1 MTDETARAVAT
12 AAKALSDAGLIC
24 EERRPPH
31 VERGNEMW
39 LKLFS
44 RASVVQLRKVY
55 TGREREGGS
64 FVSWRLAT
72 ADDNPPPAL
81 DVYIADWMERDRLRE
96 ELVEWMQTTPII
108 VAPVGATPAYAHDTL
123 KVNVNGVTMGTFQS
137 VQLRANIQRFRP
149 ACRHGAGGTNE
160 MTGCRSEFRLWDG
173 LLRRRW
179 YWRLRKSWR
188 GHFSAILICAICI
201 ICVIC
206 GWESI
211 MEPVLQFWLFS
222 SSDFIAI
229 VLLVIAAKTIRIVP
243 QATVM
248 LVERLGKF
256 DKVASSGLNILVPF
270 LDKPRAV
277 YWTNTR
283 PGVTS
288 IDLREQYIDLPPQ
301 PVITRD
307 NVTIHVDSVVYWQ
320 ITDPVK
326 AVYEMNDLVG
336 GIVQL
341 TITGMRAVM
350 GDMDLDHTLSQR
362 DQINSKLRLILDEAT
377 DKWGVKVTRVD
388 VKNINPPEDV
398 RITME
403 KQMTAERNRRA
414 LVLQAEGD
422 RQAAITR
429 AEGEKQAAVTRAEGE
444 KQSAI
449 LAAEGAAQA
458 RLRNAEAESEAI
470 NRIAQAIPG
479 GDPGQ
484 YLITTRY
491 IDSLRDMT
499 RTSNSKVIF
508 MPVETSA
515 MLSSV
520 GAIKEVLS
528 QTGER
533 DDKEQLPP
541 PRPRELPR

>member
-1 MTDETARAVAT
+1 MEA
-12 AAKALSDAGLIC
+12 ALSLLIF
-24 EERRPPH
+24 
-31 VERGNEMW
+31 M
-39 LKLFS
+39 
-44 RASVVQLRKVY
+44 
-55 TGREREGGS
+55 
-64 FVSWRLAT
+64 FVIFA
-72 ADDNPPPAL
+72 
-81 DVYIADWMERDRLRE
+81 M
-96 ELVEWMQTTPII
+96 I
-108 VAPVGATPAYAHDTL
+108 VMIVI
-123 KVNVNGVTMGTFQS
+123 GV
-137 VQLRANIQRFRP
+137 
-149 ACRHGAGGTNE
+149 
-160 MTGCRSEFRLWDG
+160 
-173 LLRRRW
+173 
-179 YWRLRKSWR
+179 
-188 GHFSAILICAICI
+188 
-201 ICVIC
+201 
-206 GWESI
+206 
-211 MEPVLQFWLFS
+211 
-222 SSDFIAI
+222 
-229 VLLVIAAKTIRIVP
+229 KTIRIVP

-270 LDKPRAV
+270 FDKPRAV

-283 PGVTS
+283 PGLVS

-362 DQINSKLRLILDEAT
+362 DQINSKLRIILDEAT

-429 AEGEKQAAVTRAEGE
+429 GEGEKQAAVTRAEGE
-444 KQSAI
+444 KQSAL
-449 LAAEGAAQA
+449 LAAVGAAQA
-458 RLRNAEAESEAI
+458 RLRNAEAESEALG
-470 NRIAQAIPG
+470 RIAQAIPG
-479 GDPGQ
+479 GDPGH
-484 YLITTRY
+484 YLITVRY
-491 IDSLRDMT
+491 IESLRDMT
-499 RTSNSKVIF
+499 RTNNSKVIF

-528 QTGER
+528 QTGEK
-533 DDKEQLPP
+533 DDQSPPPP

>member
-1 MTDETARAVAT
+1 ME
-12 AAKALSDAGLIC
+12 
-24 EERRPPH
+24 
-31 VERGNEMW
+31 
-39 LKLFS
+39 LF
-44 RASVVQLRKVY
+44 A
-55 TGREREGGS
+55 
-64 FVSWRLAT
+64 F
-72 ADDNPPPAL
+72 
-81 DVYIADWMERDRLRE
+81 
-96 ELVEWMQTTPII
+96 
-108 VAPVGATPAYAHDTL
+108 
-123 KVNVNGVTMGTFQS
+123 
-137 VQLRANIQRFRP
+137 
-149 ACRHGAGGTNE
+149 
-160 MTGCRSEFRLWDG
+160 
-173 LLRRRW
+173 
-179 YWRLRKSWR
+179 
-188 GHFSAILICAICI
+188 
-201 ICVIC
+201 
-206 GWESI
+206 
-211 MEPVLQFWLFS
+211 LFFG
-222 SSDFIAI
+222 FIAI

-243 QATVM
+243 QASVM
-248 LVERLGKF
+248 LIERLGRF

-277 YWTNTR
+277 FWTNTR
-283 PGVTS
+283 PALTS

-320 ITDPVK
+320 ITDPIK
-326 AVYEMNDLVG
+326 AVYEINDLVG

-350 GDMDLDHTLSQR
+350 GEMDLDHTLSQR
-362 DQINSKLRLILDEAT
+362 DQINAKLRVILDEAT

-458 RLRNAEAESEAI
+458 RLRNAEAESEAL
-470 NRIAQAIPG
+470 NRIAQAVPG
-479 GDPGQ
+479 GDPAQ
-484 YLITTRY
+484 YLITVRY
-491 IDSLRDMT
+491 IESLRDMT
-499 RTSNSKVIF
+499 RTNNSKVIF

-528 QTGER
+528 QTGEK
-533 DDKEQLPP
+533 DDNAPPLPP

>member
-1 MTDETARAVAT
+1 MDPV
-12 AAKALSDAGLIC
+12 
-24 EERRPPH
+24 
-31 VERGNEMW
+31 
-39 LKLFS
+39 
-44 RASVVQLRKVY
+44 ASV
-55 TGREREGGS
+55 
-64 FVSWRLAT
+64 
-72 ADDNPPPAL
+72 
-81 DVYIADWMERDRLRE
+81 
-96 ELVEWMQTTPII
+96 
-108 VAPVGATPAYAHDTL
+108 
-123 KVNVNGVTMGTFQS
+123 
-137 VQLRANIQRFRP
+137 
-149 ACRHGAGGTNE
+149 
-160 MTGCRSEFRLWDG
+160 
-173 LLRRRW
+173 LLFMF
-179 YWRLRKSWR
+179 
-188 GHFSAILICAICI
+188 FS
-201 ICVIC
+201 
-206 GWESI
+206 
-211 MEPVLQFWLFS
+211 
-222 SSDFIAI
+222 FIAI
-229 VLLVIAAKTIRIVP
+229 VLLVIAVKTIRIVP

-283 PGVTS
+283 PGLTS

-320 ITDPVK
+320 ITDPIK

-422 RQAAITR
+422 RQANITR

-449 LAAEGAAQA
+449 LAAEGAAAA
-458 RLRNAEAESEAI
+458 RLRNAEAEAEAI
-470 NRIAQAIPG
+470 QRVADAMHQHGNPA
-479 GDPGQ
+479 Q
-484 YLITTRY
+484 YLITRSY
-491 IDSLRDMT
+491 IESLRDMA
-499 RTSNSKVIF
+499 RTNNSKVIF

-520 GAIKEVLS
+520 GAIKEVFG
-528 QTGER
+528 QTGQDSGE
-533 DDKEQLPP
+533 KENPQP

>member
-1 MTDETARAVAT
+1 MDPFTS
-12 AAKALSDAGLIC
+12 LLGF
-24 EERRPPH
+24 
-31 VERGNEMW
+31 
-39 LKLFS
+39 LFF
-44 RASVVQLRKVY
+44 
-55 TGREREGGS
+55 G
-64 FVSWRLAT
+64 
-72 ADDNPPPAL
+72 
-81 DVYIADWMERDRLRE
+81 
-96 ELVEWMQTTPII
+96 
-108 VAPVGATPAYAHDTL
+108 
-123 KVNVNGVTMGTFQS
+123 
-137 VQLRANIQRFRP
+137 
-149 ACRHGAGGTNE
+149 
-160 MTGCRSEFRLWDG
+160 
-173 LLRRRW
+173 
-179 YWRLRKSWR
+179 
-188 GHFSAILICAICI
+188 
-201 ICVIC
+201 
-206 GWESI
+206 
-211 MEPVLQFWLFS
+211 
-222 SSDFIAI
+222 FIAI

-248 LVERLGKF
+248 LVERLGRF

-277 YWTNTR
+277 FWTNTR
-283 PGVTS
+283 PGMIS

-320 ITDPVK
+320 ITDPIK
-326 AVYEMNDLVG
+326 AVYEINDLVG
-336 GIVQL
+336 SIVQL
-341 TITGMRAVM
+341 TITGMRAVI
-350 GDMDLDHTLSQR
+350 GEMDLDHTLSQR
-362 DQINSKLRLILDEAT
+362 DQINAKLRVILDEAT

-398 RITME
+398 RVTME

-458 RLRNAEAESEAI
+458 RLRNAEAESEAL
-470 NRIAQAIPG
+470 NRIAQSIPG

-484 YLITTRY
+484 YLITVRY
-491 IDSLRDMT
+491 IESLRDMT
-499 RTSNSKVIF
+499 RTNNSKVIF

-515 MLSSV
+515 MLSSI

-533 DDKEQLPP
+533 EDKEQLPPPP

>member
-1 MTDETARAVAT
+1 MPFAT
-12 AAKALSDAGLIC
+12 LILLQ
-24 EERRPPH
+24 
-31 VERGNEMW
+31 NEGVVPAF
-39 LKLFS
+39 LLIFLLF
-44 RASVVQLRKVY
+44 
-55 TGREREGGS
+55 
-64 FVSWRLAT
+64 F
-72 ADDNPPPAL
+72 
-81 DVYIADWMERDRLRE
+81 I
-96 ELVEWMQTTPII
+96 
-108 VAPVGATPAYAHDTL
+108 
-123 KVNVNGVTMGTFQS
+123 GV
-137 VQLRANIQRFRP
+137 
-149 ACRHGAGGTNE
+149 
-160 MTGCRSEFRLWDG
+160 
-173 LLRRRW
+173 
-179 YWRLRKSWR
+179 
-188 GHFSAILICAICI
+188 
-201 ICVIC
+201 
-206 GWESI
+206 
-211 MEPVLQFWLFS
+211 
-222 SSDFIAI
+222 
-229 VLLVIAAKTIRIVP
+229 VLLVIAAKTIKIVP

-248 LVERLGKF
+248 LIERLGRF
-256 DKVASSGLNILVPF
+256 DKIASSGLNLLVPF
-270 LDKPRAV
+270 LDRPRAV

-283 PGVTS
+283 PGITS
-288 IDLREQYIDLPPQ
+288 IDLREQYLDLPPQ

-362 DQINSKLRLILDEAT
+362 DQINAKLRIILDEAT

-414 LVLQAEGD
+414 LVLQAEGE

-449 LAAEGAAQA
+449 LAAEGAAEA
-458 RLRNAEAESEAI
+458 RQRNAQGE
-470 NRIAQAIPG
+470 AQAIALVAEAMHEHGNPAE
-479 GDPGQ
+479 

-491 IDSLRDMT
+491 IESLRDMT
-499 RTSNSKVIF
+499 RTNNSKVIF

-520 GAIKEVLS
+520 GSIKEMFSETGGSGSDDS
-528 QTGER
+528 Q
-533 DDKEQLPP
+533 KQPP
-541 PRPRELPR
+541 PRQLR